1 MVFFFFLGFIYLSVC
16 IFFFTFVMEL
26 AVIVAVIIDGIV
38 NDCLIEYYCCLF
50 CLASLLPPCFPNL
63 TSVWFRGTA
72 HLQQDKC

>member
-1 MVFFFFLGFIYLSVC
+1 
-16 IFFFTFVMEL
+16 MEL